1 MYRYNVL
8 YLRQWFLVP
17 RWMAKLSSISVGWL
31 LRSGAPQEG
40 ATGATLEIQRAQQLE
55 LLEQE
60 VLLNR
65 ARDVRRQQGQGFA
78 ETLVGPENYWPN
90 ESGTIFGGFFRNR
103 RHTAVDVEENN
114 VQPSEEQVQT
124 LMEMGFERARVLSAL
139 RSANNDIH
147 SATNILLH
155 ES

>member
-1 MYRYNVL
+1 M
-8 YLRQWFLVP
+8 
-17 RWMAKLSSISVGWL
+17 SVGWL

-40 ATGATLEIQRAQQLE
+40 AIGATLEIQRAQQLE
-55 LLEQE
+55 LLEQQ
-60 VLLNR
+60 VLLSR
-65 ARDVRRQQGQGFA
+65 ARDVRRQVTPKNDYSLDGA
-78 ETLVGPENYWPN
+78 EYEAVFILRSRAENLKKRKKSVSITPK
-90 ESGTIFGGFFRNR
+90 SKDRVLLR
-103 RHTAVDVEENN
+103 RWRHNTADSQENN

-124 LMEMGFERARVLSAL
+124 LVEMGFERARVLSAL